1 MSPELN
7 QLIELQELDLEIQRI
22 NDRVSRI
29 PAERDQIESDFKQYA
44 AEFLDL
50 KSKYEQT
57 LEDRT
62 QLEAELATTQQ
73 HHEKFKQDL
82 MRVTNTK
89 EYETALREIDATKK
103 HAGAL
108 ESEILKQ
115 MEEAERLEAEVTEK
129 TPDVER
135 KRAEVDQNLAALAGE
150 LEEAGRLLAVC
161 SERRNQLAQ
170 QLPRQL
176 FLTYDRMARGRRGQ
190 ALAEIRSD
198 GICSACRIKV
208 RAKVFSDVRKGDQMI
223 TCENCGRILYHRAEP
238 SQSAEAAMSQQG
250 TTEQ

>member
-1 MSPELN
+1 VSPELN

-57 LEDRT
+57 LEDRK

-73 HHEKFKQDL
+73 HHEKYKQDL
-82 MRVTNTK
+82 MRVRNPK
-89 EYETALREIDATKK
+89 EYETALREIDTTKK
-103 HAGAL
+103 HASSL
-108 ESEILKQ
+108 ETEILKR
-115 MEEAERLEAEVTEK
+115 MEELEKLEVEVTEK
-129 TPDVER
+129 SPDVDR
-135 KRAEVDQNLAALAGE
+135 KRAEVDQNLVTLESELQEAA
-150 LEEAGRLLAVC
+150 RHLAVYN
-161 SERRNQLAQ
+161 ERRSQLAQ

-176 FLTYDRMARGRRGQ
+176 FANYDRMARGRRGQ

-223 TCENCGRILYHRAEP
+223 TCESCGRILYYRAEP
-238 SQSAEAAMSQQG
+238 AQSSEAVMG